1 MATRRRSEQ
10 RRTIILVQ
18 VSASGHVTSH
28 LVPAVMPSTAT
39 QMQLLHVCISIN
51 LHLVL
56 IETFNDY

>member
-10 RRTIILVQ
+10 RGTIILVQ

-28 LVPAVMPSTAT
+28 LVPAVLPSTAT
-39 QMQLLHVCISIN
+39 QMQLLISIN